1 MICCNDFQD
10 AVDEIAIWW
19 DPSTQ
24 HFYFHGK
31 PDFVDDGDNV
41 MDDMTAEIPINNCPF
56 CGTKLECPHERVT
69 KYLHAFRATYFE
81 PGEVVGYAE
90 CCDCGKR
97 LSLDDVSKEAHTKVE
112 WL

>member
-31 PDFVDDGDNV
+31 PDYGDN
-41 MDDMTAEIPINNCPF
+41 DIPINNCPF

-69 KYLHAFRATYFE
+69 KYLHAFQATRYE
-81 PGEVVGYAE
+81 PSEVVGHAE
-90 CCDCGKR
+90 CDDCGKS
-97 LSLDDVSKEAHTKVE
+97 LDLDDVPKNTIAKEV
-112 WL
+112 WR